1 MKKAIL
7 IFLTLQ
13 LSIFTLFAQSDD
25 DLFGGSDDDFFS
37 DDGIEIVESVTAK
50 SDLSKGSIFENG
62 SVKIGGRFDTSLE
75 TRTVVYADDG
85 EDFSDHLK
93 DTDFNPTV
101 SAMLS
106 VDARPTD
113 VLRMYVKFGFGY
125 PFVDQAMAYY
135 SGNSTDLDNPMKK
148 VPVLEADGS
157 LALVTPIT
165 LSISNY
171 FQVKEA
177 FTDFSVADR
186 AFFRFGLH
194 TVTWGT
200 GIFFSPV
207 SDIINASSINPED
220 TDAQVDGVLNLR
232 TQVTFPGSQNCL
244 WAYVVPT
251 STGKAIDT
259 ALAAKYDLVLGGW
272 ELGIGGYYRYQNAPK
287 AVLTAS
293 GSLKKATIFGEF
305 VYRYG
310 ADSEWIAN
318 TDWDD
323 KKSIIQATA
332 GVSYYFKDP
341 MIMLM
346 GQYYYDGNDKDPKH
360 EYFTYGHNIAAMVN
374 FGKIFGNTDLT
385 ANLFGMVNFGKEDLP
400 PYMQYALDQLGM
412 GSFVNTAT
420 FSGSINYTP
429 FANCSFGLGPYVT
442 VNAWDKAPEVS
453 VKLTAKLGGG
463 KF

>member
-75 TRTVVYADDG
+75 TKTVVYADDG

-125 PFVDQAMAYY
+125 PFE
-135 SGNSTDLDNPMKK
+135 ST
-148 VPVLEADGS
+148 AS
-157 LALVTPIT
+157 TQVTPPMQLET
-165 LSISNY
+165 TVWDY
-171 FQVKEA
+171 FKVKEA

-259 ALAAKYDLVLGGW
+259 AFAAKYDLVLGGW

-310 ADSEWIAN
+310 ADSEWLEN